1 MEQFLPGAAV
11 DRSTGASGRVIKSVD
26 LSSLTTISDLRITN
40 RGWYDF
46 VLLLLHLPFFF
57 SGLCFGCFGGFHQS
71 WKINGAALRMVE
83 AFRFCGN

>member
-57 SGLCFGCFGGFHQS
+57 LVFVLVFLVVLEGSTKVGKLTVQ
-71 WKINGAALRMVE
+71 L
-83 AFRFCGN
+83 